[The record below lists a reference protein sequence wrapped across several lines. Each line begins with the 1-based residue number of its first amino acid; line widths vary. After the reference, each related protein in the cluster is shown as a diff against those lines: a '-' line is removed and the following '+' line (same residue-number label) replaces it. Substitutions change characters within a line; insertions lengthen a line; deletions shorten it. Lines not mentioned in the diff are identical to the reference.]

1 MICGAIFGH
10 HLETGSRPWLMLIR
24 RLLQVAGVTV
34 ALGLVGGMFFADS
47 LNGDAAQYRRLVEEQ
62 RVLIKTNS
70 GVRDARNQLEI
81 ERDALRDNP
90 AFLEK
95 TIRQEMGYV
104 RSNEIVLYLPN

>member
-1 MICGAIFGH
+1 
-10 HLETGSRPWLMLIR
+10 MLIR
-24 RLLQVAGVTV
+24 RLLQVVGVTAAV
-34 ALGLVGGMFFADS
+34 VLVGGMFFADS

-81 ERDALRDNP
+81 ERDALRHNP